1 MACRSGQALHGHTQ
15 DKTNA
20 GMDQVQKRLLRKHG
34 DSDIRT
40 DQSNQEPDVVLD
52 AGGFFGGPVH
62 GCVEAF
68 ARSATQ
74 QSSCDTAPMKKGVA
88 NLKKY
93 RQTTKNTRKY
103 KNDDKGQ
110 NAICK
115 DILGQIAQRF
125 LQITLA
131 RGRHACTSVAE
142 ARVGIVVLINTQ
154 ICNQESK
161 RHELSRTTENMEK
174 YKKCA
179 QDIQLPLQR
188 GMHAYLHLELP
199 RWPW

>member
-1 MACRSGQALHGHTQ
+1 
-15 DKTNA
+15 
-20 GMDQVQKRLLRKHG
+20 MDQAQERLLRKHG

-40 DQSNQEPDVVLD
+40 DQADQKPDVVLD

-110 NAICK
+110 NAIRKTYSARSLNVSCK
-115 DILGQIAQRF
+115 SLSPEADTHVPASQKPELGSSF
-125 LQITLA
+125 
-131 RGRHACTSVAE
+131 S
-142 ARVGIVVLINTQ
+142 
-154 ICNQESK
+154 
-161 RHELSRTTENMEK
+161 
-174 YKKCA
+174 
-179 QDIQLPLQR
+179 
-188 GMHAYLHLELP
+188 
-199 RWPW
+199 